1 MNASRR
7 GDLNSQLSVY
17 KTDTLPVELQRQPA
31 GISPLWVMLL
41 ILPICQRTF
50 VRVRISTRVHL
61 NIIKKNQ
68 FFTKCRKKIQK
79 KIGGCFHIPPI
90 TLIIRR
96 YVIFFVC
103 VRLDYCQN
111 YPVRQKCNT
120 PSGKQVSL
128 ILVLRGMFWLYSLNF
143 VSLFSEYI
151 YTSGFA
157 LFSGGVKMVQ
167 KCW

>member
-31 GISPLWVMLL
+31 GISPAVSNVAYPANMSKNFRSCADFN
-41 ILPICQRTF
+41 PRSF
-50 VRVRISTRVHL
+50 EY
-61 NIIKKNQ
+61 NKKNSIFYEMQ
-68 FFTKCRKKIQK
+68 KKIQK

-90 TLIIRR
+90 ALIIRR

-111 YPVRQKCNT
+111 YLVRQKCNT

-128 ILVLRGMFWLYSLNF
+128 ILVLRGMF
-143 VSLFSEYI
+143 
-151 YTSGFA
+151 
-157 LFSGGVKMVQ
+157 
-167 KCW
+167 